1 MLQLS
6 DACAGLLIN
15 VTEVNAT
22 EGPRLVGKVNLSNPS
37 TQAINLVNVTYSLFP
52 NTPVAPLFGLV
63 NCTGTKENAVSIA
76 ASKSLACTFSA
87 NLTLPF
93 SNWSSIGITANV
105 PSEWLPA
112 PPPLAPPSQTTP
124 CQPAPCALHSTRTR
138 RLRSCRA
145 LATPPPCSRTH
156 CPAKLLQGGPA
167 VPLPAGGV
175 PPPARFP
182 EPRPHPVH
190 PACPLQPLSAPA
202 TCCPCPPA

>member
-112 PPPLAPPSQTTP
+112 PPPLAPP
-124 CQPAPCALHSTRTR
+124 LST
-138 RLRSCRA
+138 
-145 LATPPPCSRTH
+145 H
-156 CPAKLLQGGPA
+156 
-167 VPLPAGGV
+167 PLPASSLRAPLHPH
-175 PPPARFP
+175 PPPA
-182 EPRPHPVH
+182 ELPRPGHPTALLADTL
-190 PACPLQPLSAPA
+190 PS
-202 TCCPCPPA
+202 